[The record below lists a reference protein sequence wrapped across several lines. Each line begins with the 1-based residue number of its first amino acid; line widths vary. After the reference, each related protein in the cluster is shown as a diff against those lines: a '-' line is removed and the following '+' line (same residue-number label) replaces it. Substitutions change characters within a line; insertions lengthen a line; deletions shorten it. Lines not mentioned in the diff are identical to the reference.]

1 MMSSPIRQMNQ
12 RRLPPLPGVQQ
23 GKSGRGGR
31 PTTEEMI
38 ITGKPVSVSHLRIL
52 HLLFNFKNI
61 FFKYHYDKILHQS
74 SYC

>member
-38 ITGKPVSVSHLRIL
+38 ITGISSVLNDQHVTSSRSRHYMATGRKI
-52 HLLFNFKNI
+52 HNDTLLISPF
-61 FFKYHYDKILHQS
+61 H
-74 SYC
+74 